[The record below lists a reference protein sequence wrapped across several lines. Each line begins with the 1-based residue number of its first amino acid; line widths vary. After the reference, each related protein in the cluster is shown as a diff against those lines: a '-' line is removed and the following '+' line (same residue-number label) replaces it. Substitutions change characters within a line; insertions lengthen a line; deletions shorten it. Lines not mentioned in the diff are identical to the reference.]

1 MTRRNW
7 QIKKISDEALD
18 LSKKLNISPIT
29 AQVLLNRNVKD
40 FYAFLYG
47 NLSTLFPPDSLP
59 DISKAV
65 ERIRDAI
72 KNDEKILVIGDY
84 DVDGVTSVAIF
95 YEFAKKFPKNFSF
108 YIPHRIDEGYGLQKK
123 FIEQAKKYG
132 QTLIIAF
139 DCGTNSF
146 FETELAKK
154 YKIDVIVFDHHQP
167 KENLN
172 NQFAFINP
180 KRKDA
185 SYPFSDLSS
194 AAISFKLLQLLTGK
208 TCYFQLD
215 LVALSLV
222 CDVVP
227 LIGENRVLLKE
238 GIKLLK
244 NSQRTAIKALCDIS
258 KLKQENIDTYH
269 IGYILGPRIN
279 ASGRIACAKE
289 ALDFF
294 LTEDQKKAFDIANK
308 LQDYNQLRRDIE
320 TKIFREA
327 QEKIEREMGGDYAI
341 VVYDDGWHPGVLGIV
356 ASRLVEKYY
365 KPSFV
370 FSFDE
375 RIGRGSARSIHGL
388 HLIEA
393 LDRCASLLQ
402 LYGGHKKAAGMQILK
417 SDIGAFKEKINS
429 LIKENL
435 KPQDFIPV
443 LEIDAQLDFKDI
455 TFKLIEE
462 IRLLEPFG
470 EDNPQPQFV
479 TFNVCKK
486 NIIKNSKNGYSLWLT
501 KGNLTYEAIIYNE
514 DFLDLIN
521 FADTFDIVY
530 TLDWNNFYKVPKL
543 IIRDIRLGRGGNK
556 C

>member
-1 MTRRNW
+1 MVRRNW
-7 QIKKISDEALD
+7 QIKKITDEALS
-18 LSKKLNISPIT
+18 LSKKFNISPIT
-29 AQVLLNRNVKD
+29 AQILLNRNVKD
-40 FYAFLYG
+40 FQSFLYG
-47 NLSTLFPPDSLP
+47 NLSSLYPPQLLP
-59 DISKAV
+59 DITKAV
-65 ERIRDAI
+65 ERINFAI
-72 KNDEKILVIGDY
+72 KNDEKILVVGDY
-84 DVDGVTSVAIF
+84 DVDGITSVVIF
-95 YEFAKKFPKNFSF
+95 YEFAKNFSKNFSF
-108 YIPHRIDEGYGLQKK
+108 YIPHRLNEGYGLQKK
-123 FIEQAKKYG
+123 IIQQAKKNG
-132 QTLIIAF
+132 QTLIITF

-146 FETELAKK
+146 TEIELAKK
-154 YKIDVIVFDHHQP
+154 YKIDVIVVDHHQP

-208 TCYFQLD
+208 TCYSNLD

-227 LIGENRVLLKE
+227 LRGENRTLLKE

-244 NSQRTAIKALCDIS
+244 NTERIAIKALCEIS

-308 LQDYNQLRRDIE
+308 FQEYNQLRRDIE
-320 TKIFREA
+320 TKILKEA
-327 QEKIEREMGGDYAI
+327 QAKIERELISDYAI

-356 ASRLVEKYY
+356 ASRLVDKYY

-375 RIGRGSARSIHGL
+375 KIGRGSARSIHSL
-388 HLIEA
+388 HLMEV
-393 LDRCASLLQ
+393 LDKCAPLLQ

-455 TFKLIEE
+455 TFRLIEE
-462 IRLLEPFG
+462 IKLLEPFG

-479 TFNVCKK
+479 TFGVYKK
-486 NIIKNSKNGYSLWLT
+486 NILKNSKNSYSLWLT
-501 KGNLTYEAIIYNE
+501 KENLTYEAVVYNE

-530 TLDWNNFYKVPKL
+530 TIDWNSFYKVPKL
-543 IIRDIRLGRGGNK
+543 IIRDLRLSDGASK
-556 C
+556 S